1 MDQNKNNEET
11 TPLLHNNSNLSPHNY
26 KSSSTATGSST
37 DDNDDRITIL
47 TSNPPSVA
55 GSKHSR
61 RSSSSSSSSGSS
73 NEDTSAS
80 PEDDIVAKRLNGASI
95 VTVLASLYVAVSLA
109 SLDASIVATVYA
121 QIGTEFKRSNEII
134 WVATSYMLS
143 FTALQ
148 PLCKISDVFGRKSA
162 LLFATIVFF
171 IGSLLCGAAPNMWS
185 LVAARA
191 VAGLGGGGINT
202 LTTVIVSDLVPLRQ
216 RGTYQGYGNMAYGL
230 GSVIGGPL
238 GGFITDSVG
247 WRYCFYINLPI
258 LLITIYTASCILTN
272 YNLNERKDNSTTFE
286 RLKQIDYLGA
296 ISIVSAV
303 VAFLLA
309 TSMGGNL
316 RSWTDP
322 LVIGCLCASVVLAVV
337 FCVIEAN
344 VARNPL
350 MPWHIVTSQ
359 TPLACSLTNFW
370 VLMCTTATIYITPL
384 YFQGLLGETP
394 TASGIYFL
402 PKIASVSIGSVLSGI
417 YMSRTGEYKNITV
430 SFTFILLLA
439 MMGYSTWTRET
450 PMYIIMPC
458 LLMDGFS
465 MGVIITTTLIAMLSC
480 VGAAEM
486 ATITSMSY
494 LFRSAGGVIGISA
507 TTAIFQAVVKTSL
520 SEQITGPDAQKYI
533 DIARQSMTEIRELLP
548 DDVLEAVLDIYE
560 VAIRY
565 AFLSTVVMATLALIC
580 TFFIQRHELQTTVRK

>member
-1 MDQNKNNEET
+1 MVTAKNEEN
-11 TPLLHNNSNLSPHNY
+11 TPLLDNHNTLSPHDY
-26 KSSSTATGSST
+26 KTLADSNS

-47 TSNPPSVA
+47 TSNPPSIA
-55 GSKHSR
+55 SSKRSR
-61 RSSSSSSSSGSS
+61 RISVSNSSA
-73 NEDTSAS
+73 NDEAVA
-80 PEDDIVAKRLNGASI
+80 PEEEEEEEDIVAKRLNGASL

-148 PLCKISDVFGRKSA
+148 PLYGRISDVFGRKSA
-162 LLFATIVFF
+162 LLFATILFF
-171 IGSLLCGAAPNMWS
+171 IGSLLCGAAPDMWT

-202 LTTVIVSDLVPLRQ
+202 LTTVITSDLVPLRQ
-216 RGTYQGYGNMAYGL
+216 RGKYQGYGNMAYGL

-258 LLITIYTASCILTN
+258 LLVTIYTASCLLTN
-272 YNLNERKDNSTTFE
+272 YNLKEKKDNSTTME

-316 RSWTDP
+316 RPWSDP
-322 LVIGCLCASVVLAVV
+322 LVVGCLGVSIVLAVV
-337 FCVIEAN
+337 FCVVEAK

-350 MPWHIVTSQ
+350 MPWHIISSQ
-359 TPLACSLTNFW
+359 TPLASSSVNFW
-370 VLMCTTATIYITPL
+370 TLMCTTATIYITPL
-384 YFQGLLGETP
+384 YIQGLLGESP
-394 TASGIYFL
+394 TTSGLYFL
-402 PKIASVSIGSVLSGI
+402 PKILCVSTGSVLSGV
-417 YMSRTGEYKNITV
+417 YMSRTGEYRKITIFF
-430 SFTFILLLA
+430 SFVLLLS
-439 MMGYSTWTRET
+439 MIGYSTWTRDT
-450 PMYIIMPC
+450 SIYFIMAC
-458 LLMDGFS
+458 LFGDGVS

-480 VGAAEM
+480 VGSAEM

-507 TTAIFQAVVKTSL
+507 TTAIFQAVVKTNL
-520 SEQITGPDAQKYI
+520 AEKITGPDAEKYI
-533 DIARQSMTEIRELLP
+533 EIARQSMNEVRELLP
-548 DDVLEAVLDIYE
+548 SDVLEIVLDIYE

-565 AFLSTVVMATLALIC
+565 AYISTIAMASLAFISTFL
-580 TFFIQRHELQTTVRK
+580 IQHYELQTKVRK